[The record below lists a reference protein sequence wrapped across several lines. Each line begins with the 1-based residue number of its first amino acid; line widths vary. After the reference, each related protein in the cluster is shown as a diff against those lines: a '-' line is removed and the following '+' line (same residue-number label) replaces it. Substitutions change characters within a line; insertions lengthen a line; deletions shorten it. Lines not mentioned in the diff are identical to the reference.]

1 MAYSASKAKSE
12 IKKFFNNHYSTI
24 KRKIVFP
31 KDEGKIY
38 EIYCVTE
45 LLAWLESRYDVTIQ
59 CFGKGKMKFKAG
71 GGPINRKKY
80 PYFKIID
87 NRTNYVAEL
96 HTDIEVMTL
105 GSSIYTGQKRDLSF
119 MHEVDIVLI
128 EEGVKCGD
136 MPTHDQLLLGIE
148 CKASAKLRKSVV
160 REVLGIRRELSY
172 FLCLNLVAKT
182 DLFFTLRDIK
192 QFGKLN
198 VPAYPHSLYW
208 LYTTDSNSRR
218 YIISP
223 QQFGIEIKVSVP

>member
-45 LLAWLESRYDVTIQ
+45 LLDWLESRYDVTIQ
-59 CFGKGKMKFKAG
+59 YCGKGEMKFKAG

-87 NRTNYVAEL
+87 NSTNYVAEL

-128 EEGVKCGD
+128 KKGVKCGE
-136 MPTHDQLLLGIE
+136 MPTHYQLLLGIE

-172 FLCLNLVAKT
+172 FDSNLAAKI
-182 DLFFTLRDIK
+182 DSVFSLRDTT

-198 VPAYPHSLYW
+198 VPADPKSLYW